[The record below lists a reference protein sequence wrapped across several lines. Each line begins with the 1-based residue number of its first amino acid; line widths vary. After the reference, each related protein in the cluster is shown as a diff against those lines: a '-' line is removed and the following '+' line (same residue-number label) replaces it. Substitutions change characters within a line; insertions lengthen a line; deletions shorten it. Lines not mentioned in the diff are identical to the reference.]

1 MLIDQILALPAGS
14 VRVADIGAAFYG
26 EVPPYQR
33 LLDTGLGR
41 LFAFELDS
49 RYADPLRQRIG
60 STGTVFDQAI
70 GDGHE
75 HTLYL
80 CDNGWTS
87 LLEPDPDALAFFNT
101 FPILGR
107 VRLKSSIATR
117 RLDDIDELPQIDFLK
132 MDVQGS
138 ELSILQNGRKK
149 LSKCVATQ
157 IEISF
162 IPLYKNQPPFGLL
175 DTELRSQGFIPHRF
189 MDIKRWPITPTVRN
203 NDPRQPFNQLLEG
216 DIVYIRDIIHPA
228 NLSDEQLK
236 KLAAIAHYVFN
247 SPDLEARCIIELQNR
262 SVLKGNS
269 VEAYL
274 QTIRAVADTL
284 DETSPLLSSKI
295 KH

>member
-1 MLIDQILALPAGS
+1 MLIDHILVLPAGS

-26 EVPPYQR
+26 EVPPYHK

-41 LFAFELDS
+41 LFAFEPDG
-49 RYADPLRQRIG
+49 RYAAPLRQRLG
-60 STGTVFDQAI
+60 SMGIVFEQAI

-80 CDNGWTS
+80 CDHGWSS

-107 VRLKSSIATR
+107 VRSKSSIATR

-149 LSKCVATQ
+149 LSGCLAIQ

-162 IPLYKNQPPFGLL
+162 ITLYKNQPPFGLL
-175 DTELRSQGFIPHRF
+175 DTELRAQGFIPHRF
-189 MDIKRWPITPTVRN
+189 MDIKRWSITPTVRN
-203 NDPRQPFNQLLEG
+203 NDPRQPFNQLVEG
-216 DIVYIRDIIHPA
+216 DIVYIRDIIRPA
-228 NLSDEQLK
+228 NLTEDQLK
-236 KLAAIAHYVFN
+236 KLAALAHYVFN
-247 SPDLEARCIIELQNR
+247 SPDLVARCIIELQNR
-262 SVLKGNS
+262 GVLKGDS
-269 VEAYL
+269 ADAYL
-274 QTIRAVADTL
+274 QTIR
-284 DETSPLLSSKI
+284 
-295 KH
+295 